1 MVGVDSHLYPLAV
14 LLAVVL
20 VVHPEEGGD
29 RNDVAQ
35 EEVKTLGQFTE
46 SWIVSLERNI
56 FSEID
61 RDSEFEEGSHHIGDA
76 KQS

>member
-29 RNDVAQ
+29 RNDVTE
-35 EEVKTLGQFTE
+35 EEVKTLG
-46 SWIVSLERNI
+46 
-56 FSEID
+56 
-61 RDSEFEEGSHHIGDA
+61 
-76 KQS
+76 